1 MLCFKKPVCVK
12 IASSIMPGVKML
24 RQNFVSASNKSPK
37 DKRLKIL
44 NLSHFLENL
53 EFFMTFYICCTKH
66 MPTFRA
72 QFHKINLVVTF
83 QFLSFPEIFQ
93 TSFSKQVRTF
103 LLSICSNFFRKKQRK
118 SSSYFVTVFQHR
130 AREISNFPSVIFN
143 NCTKEGYSHS
153 EVSCKN

>member
-1 MLCFKKPVCVK
+1 MHCFKKSVCVK

-24 RQNFVSASNKSPK
+24 RQNFVSAFNKSPK

-103 LLSICSNFFRKKQRK
+103 LLSTFF
-118 SSSYFVTVFQHR
+118 SSEKTGEIKFLLCHCFPTQSERDFQF
-130 AREISNFPSVIFN
+130 SFCDF
-143 NCTKEGYSHS
+143 
-153 EVSCKN
+153 